1 MTKSIL
7 SAKTEPRENLF
18 LNLIFN
24 FGLPIMILRKGNDWV
39 GDSLIQWLE
48 VPTESKLVPSLL
60 LGLALLFPFS
70 YGIYDLL
77 KRKKWNLFSI
87 LGIISIL
94 LTGGI
99 GLIPGGTVNMFAIKE
114 TAIPAIIGLITL
126 TTLRTKK
133 PLVELLLYNPQIFD
147 VEKIEKELKIRS
159 TKSAF
164 KKLLTKCT
172 WLLALSFLLSAV
184 LNYYLSKAIVVT
196 EPFVDANAFNDEIGE
211 MMTWSYL
218 VIIAPCMLVS
228 GYALWILVKG
238 IKALTG
244 LNMES
249 AIRQTET
256 SSPSD

>member
-1 MTKSIL
+1 MNESMQ
-7 SAKTEPRENLF
+7 SAKTEPKENLF

-24 FGLPIMILRKGNDWV
+24 FGIPIMILRKGNDWV
-39 GDSLIQWLE
+39 GDLLIQWME

-60 LGLALLFPFS
+60 LGSALIFPFS
-70 YGIYDLL
+70 YGIYDLF
-77 KRKKWNLFSI
+77 KRKKWNIFSI

-114 TAIPAIIGLITL
+114 AAIPAIIGLITL
-126 TTLRTKK
+126 FTLRTKK
-133 PLVELLLYNPQIFD
+133 PLVELLLYNPQVFD
-147 VEKIEKELKIRS
+147 VEKIEKELKIRN
-159 TKSAF
+159 TKSEF

-172 WLLALSFLLSAV
+172 WLLAATFLLSAI

-228 GYALWILVKG
+228 GYALWTLIKG

-249 AIRQTET
+249 ALKRLE
-256 SSPSD
+256 

>member
-1 MTKSIL
+1 MNKSMQ

-24 FGLPIMILRKGNDWV
+24 FGIPIIILRKANDWI
-39 GDSLIQWLE
+39 GDLLIQWFE
-48 VPTESKLVPSLL
+48 VPTESKLVPSIL
-60 LGLALLFPFS
+60 LGLALLFPFF
-70 YGIYDLL
+70 YGAYDLL
-77 KRKKWNLFSI
+77 KRKKWNIFSI
-87 LGIISIL
+87 LGIISVL

-114 TAIPAIIGLITL
+114 AAIPAIIGFVTL
-126 TTLRTKK
+126 FSLRSKK
-133 PLVELLLYNPQIFD
+133 PLVELLLYHPQVFD
-147 VEKIEKELKIRS
+147 IEKIENELKIRD
-159 TKSAF
+159 TKSEF
-164 KKLLTKCT
+164 KKLLFKCT
-172 WLLALSFLLSAV
+172 WLLAATFLLSAI

-211 MMTWSYL
+211 MMIWSYL

-228 GYALWILVKG
+228 GYALWTLIKG

-249 AIRQTET
+249 ALRRLE
-256 SSPSD
+256 

>member
-1 MTKSIL
+1 MNESMQ
-7 SAKTEPRENLF
+7 SAKTEPKENLF

-24 FGLPIMILRKGNDWV
+24 FGIPIMILRKGNDWV
-39 GDSLIQWLE
+39 GDLLIQWME

-60 LGLALLFPFS
+60 LGSALIFPFS
-70 YGIYDLL
+70 YGIYDLF
-77 KRKKWNLFSI
+77 KRKKWNIFSI

-114 TAIPAIIGLITL
+114 AAIPAIIGLITL
-126 TTLRTKK
+126 FTLRTKK
-133 PLVELLLYNPQIFD
+133 PLVELLLYNPQVFD
-147 VEKIEKELKIRS
+147 VEKIEKELKIRD
-159 TKSAF
+159 TKSKF
-164 KKLLTKCT
+164 KKLLTNCT
-172 WLLALSFLLSAV
+172 WLLAAAFLLSAI

-228 GYALWILVKG
+228 GYALWTLIKG

-249 AIRQTET
+249 VFRGLE
-256 SSPSD
+256 

>member
-1 MTKSIL
+1 MQ

-24 FGLPIMILRKGNDWV
+24 FGLPIIILRKANDWI
-39 GDSLIQWLE
+39 GDLLIQWFE
-48 VPTESKLVPSLL
+48 VPTESKLVPSILL
-60 LGLALLFPFS
+60 ALALLFPFF
-70 YGIYDLL
+70 YGAYDLL
-77 KRKKWNLFSI
+77 KRKKWNIFSI
-87 LGIISIL
+87 LGIISVL

-114 TAIPAIIGLITL
+114 AAIPAIIGLVTL
-126 TTLRTKK
+126 FSLRSKK
-133 PLVELLLYNPQIFD
+133 PLVELLLYNPQVFD
-147 VEKIEKELKIRS
+147 IEKIEEELKIRD
-159 TKSAF
+159 TKSEF
-164 KKLLTKCT
+164 KKLLFKCT
-172 WLLALSFLLSAV
+172 WLLAATFLLSAI

-228 GYALWILVKG
+228 GYALWTLIKG

-249 AIRQTET
+249 ALRRLE
-256 SSPSD
+256 

>member
-1 MTKSIL
+1 MNESMQ
-7 SAKTEPRENLF
+7 SAKTEPKENLF

-24 FGLPIMILRKGNDWV
+24 FGIPIMILRKGNDWV
-39 GDSLIQWLE
+39 GDLLIQWME

-60 LGLALLFPFS
+60 LGSALIFPFS
-70 YGIYDLL
+70 YGIYDLF
-77 KRKKWNLFSI
+77 KRKKWNIFSI

-114 TAIPAIIGLITL
+114 AAIPAIIGLITL
-126 TTLRTKK
+126 FTLRTKK

-147 VEKIEKELKIRS
+147 VERIEKELKMRD
-159 TKSAF
+159 TKSEF

-172 WLLALSFLLSAV
+172 WLLAGTFLLSAI

-211 MMTWSYL
+211 MMIWSYL

-228 GYALWILVKG
+228 GYALWTLIKG

-249 AIRQTET
+249 ALRRLE
-256 SSPSD
+256 

>member
-1 MTKSIL
+1 MNKSMQ

-24 FGLPIMILRKGNDWV
+24 FGLPIIILRKANDWI
-39 GDSLIQWLE
+39 GDLLIQWLD
-48 VPTESKLVPSLL
+48 VPAESKLVPSIL
-60 LGLALLFPFS
+60 LGLALLFPFF
-70 YGIYDLL
+70 YGAYDLL
-77 KRKKWNLFSI
+77 KRKKWNFFSI
-87 LGIISIL
+87 LGIISVL

-114 TAIPAIIGLITL
+114 AAIPAIIGLITL
-126 TTLRTKK
+126 FTLRTKK
-133 PLVELLLYNPQIFD
+133 PLVELLLYNPQVFD
-147 VEKIEKELKIRS
+147 VEKIEKELKIRD
-159 TKSAF
+159 TKSEF

-172 WLLALSFLLSAV
+172 WLLAGTFLLSAI

-218 VIIAPCMLVS
+218 VIIAPCMFVA
-228 GYALWILVKG
+228 GYAIWALIKG

-249 AIRQTET
+249 AFRGLE
-256 SSPSD
+256 

>member
-1 MTKSIL
+1 MQ

-24 FGLPIMILRKGNDWV
+24 FGLPIIILRKANDWI
-39 GDSLIQWLE
+39 GDLLIQWLD
-48 VPTESKLVPSLL
+48 VPAESKLVPSIL
-60 LGLALLFPFS
+60 LGLALLFPFF
-70 YGIYDLL
+70 YGAYDLL
-77 KRKKWNLFSI
+77 KRKKWNIFSI
-87 LGIISIL
+87 LGIISVL

-114 TAIPAIIGLITL
+114 AAIPAIIGFVTL
-126 TTLRTKK
+126 FSLRSKK
-133 PLVELLLYNPQIFD
+133 PLVELLLYNPQVFD
-147 VEKIEKELKIRS
+147 IEKIENELKIRD
-159 TKSAF
+159 TKSEF
-164 KKLLTKCT
+164 KKLLFKCT
-172 WLLALSFLLSAV
+172 WLLAATFLLSAI

-218 VIIAPCMLVS
+218 VIIVPCMLVS
-228 GYALWILVKG
+228 GYALWTLIKG

-249 AIRQTET
+249 ALRRLE
-256 SSPSD
+256 

>member
-1 MTKSIL
+1 MNKSMQ

-24 FGLPIMILRKGNDWV
+24 FGLPIIILRKANDWI
-39 GDSLIQWLE
+39 GDLLIQWLD
-48 VPTESKLVPSLL
+48 VPAESKLVPSIL
-60 LGLALLFPFS
+60 LGLALLFPFF
-70 YGIYDLL
+70 YGAYDLL
-77 KRKKWNLFSI
+77 KRKKWNIFSI
-87 LGIISIL
+87 LGIISVL

-114 TAIPAIIGLITL
+114 AAIPAIIGFVTL
-126 TTLRTKK
+126 FSLRSKK
-133 PLVELLLYNPQIFD
+133 PLVELLLYNPQVFD
-147 VEKIEKELKIRS
+147 VEKIENELKMRD
-159 TKSAF
+159 TKIEF
-164 KKLLTKCT
+164 KKLLFKCT
-172 WLLALSFLLSAV
+172 WLLAATFLLSAI

-211 MMTWSYL
+211 MMIWSYL

-228 GYALWILVKG
+228 GYALWTLIKG

-249 AIRQTET
+249 ALKRLE
-256 SSPSD
+256 

>member
-1 MTKSIL
+1 MNESMQ
-7 SAKTEPRENLF
+7 SAKTEPKENLF

-24 FGLPIMILRKGNDWV
+24 FGIPIMILRKGNDWV
-39 GDSLIQWLE
+39 GDLLIQWME

-60 LGLALLFPFS
+60 LGSALIFPFS
-70 YGIYDLL
+70 YGIYDLF
-77 KRKKWNLFSI
+77 KRKKWNIFSI

-114 TAIPAIIGLITL
+114 AAIPAIIGLITL
-126 TTLRTKK
+126 FTLRTKK
-133 PLVELLLYNPQIFD
+133 PLVELLLYNPQVFD
-147 VEKIEKELKIRS
+147 VEKIENELKMRN
-159 TKSAF
+159 TKSEF
-164 KKLLTKCT
+164 KQLLTKCT
-172 WLLALSFLLSAV
+172 WLLAVTFLLSAI

-228 GYALWILVKG
+228 GYALWTLIKG

-244 LNMES
+244 LNMDS
-249 AIRQTET
+249 ALRRLE
-256 SSPSD
+256 

>member
-39 GDSLIQWLE
+39 GDLLIQWIE

-60 LGLALLFPFS
+60 LGLALLFPLS
-70 YGIYDLL
+70 YGAYDLL
-77 KRKKWNLFSI
+77 NRKKWNIFSI

-114 TAIPAIIGLITL
+114 AVIPAIIGLISL
-126 TTLRTKK
+126 ISLRTKK

-147 VEKIEKELKIRS
+147 VEKIEQELKIRG

-164 KKLLTKCT
+164 KKLLIKCT
-172 WLLALSFLLSAV
+172 WLLAATFLLSAV

-211 MMTWSYL
+211 MMTWSQI
-218 VIIAPCMLVS
+218 VIMAPCMLVFV
-228 GYALWILVKG
+228 YTIWTLIQG

-249 AIRQTET
+249 VFRC
-256 SSPSD
+256 

>member
-1 MTKSIL
+1 MNESMQ

-39 GDSLIQWLE
+39 GDLLIQWLE

-60 LGLALLFPFS
+60 LGFALLFPFS
-70 YGIYDLL
+70 YGIYDLF
-77 KRKKWNLFSI
+77 KRKKWNIFSI

-114 TAIPAIIGLITL
+114 AAIPAIIGLVTL
-126 TTLRTKK
+126 FTLRTKK
-133 PLVELLLYNPQIFD
+133 PLVELLLYNPQVFD
-147 VEKIEKELKIRS
+147 VEKIEKELKIRD
-159 TKSAF
+159 TKSEF
-164 KKLLTKCT
+164 KKLLAKCT
-172 WLLALSFLLSAV
+172 WLLAATFLLSAI

-228 GYALWILVKG
+228 GYALWTLIKG

-249 AIRQTET
+249 ALKRLE
-256 SSPSD
+256 

>member
-1 MTKSIL
+1 MNESMQ

-24 FGLPIMILRKGNDWV
+24 FGLPIIILRKANDWI
-39 GDSLIQWLE
+39 GDLLIQWFE
-48 VPTESKLVPSLL
+48 VPTESKLVPSILL
-60 LGLALLFPFS
+60 ALALLFPFF
-70 YGIYDLL
+70 YGAYDLL
-77 KRKKWNLFSI
+77 KRKKWNIFSI
-87 LGIISIL
+87 LGIISVL

-114 TAIPAIIGLITL
+114 AAIPAIIGFVTL
-126 TTLRTKK
+126 FSLRSKK
-133 PLVELLLYNPQIFD
+133 PLVELLLYNPQVFD
-147 VEKIEKELKIRS
+147 IEKIENELKIRD
-159 TKSAF
+159 TKSEF
-164 KKLLTKCT
+164 KKLLFKCT
-172 WLLALSFLLSAV
+172 WLLAATFLLSAI

-211 MMTWSYL
+211 MMIWSYL

-228 GYALWILVKG
+228 GYALWTLIKG

-249 AIRQTET
+249 ALRRLE
-256 SSPSD
+256 

>member
-1 MTKSIL
+1 MNKSMQ

-24 FGLPIMILRKGNDWV
+24 FGLPIIILRKANDWI
-39 GDSLIQWLE
+39 GDLLIQWLD
-48 VPTESKLVPSLL
+48 VPAESKLVPSIL
-60 LGLALLFPFS
+60 LGLALLFPFF
-70 YGIYDLL
+70 YGAYDLL
-77 KRKKWNLFSI
+77 KRKKWNIFSI
-87 LGIISIL
+87 LGIISVL

-114 TAIPAIIGLITL
+114 AAIPAIIGFVTL
-126 TTLRTKK
+126 FSLRSKK
-133 PLVELLLYNPQIFD
+133 PLVELLLYNPQVFD
-147 VEKIEKELKIRS
+147 VEKIENELKMRD
-159 TKSAF
+159 TKIEF
-164 KKLLTKCT
+164 KKLLFKCT
-172 WLLALSFLLSAV
+172 WLLAATFLLSAI
-184 LNYYLSKAIVVT
+184 LNYYLSKSIVVT

-228 GYALWILVKG
+228 GYALWTLIKG

-249 AIRQTET
+249 ALRRLE
-256 SSPSD
+256 

>member
-1 MTKSIL
+1 MNKSMQ

-24 FGLPIMILRKGNDWV
+24 FGLPIIILRKANDWI
-39 GDSLIQWLE
+39 GDLLIQWFE
-48 VPTESKLVPSLL
+48 VPTESKLVPSIL
-60 LGLALLFPFS
+60 LGLALLFPFF
-70 YGIYDLL
+70 YGAYDLL
-77 KRKKWNLFSI
+77 KRKKWNIFSI
-87 LGIISIL
+87 LGIISVL

-114 TAIPAIIGLITL
+114 AAIPAIIGFVTL
-126 TTLRTKK
+126 FSLRSKK
-133 PLVELLLYNPQIFD
+133 PLVELLLYNPQVFD
-147 VEKIEKELKIRS
+147 IEKIENELKIRD
-159 TKSAF
+159 TKSEF
-164 KKLLTKCT
+164 KKLLFKCT
-172 WLLALSFLLSAV
+172 WLLAATFLLSAI

-228 GYALWILVKG
+228 GYALWTLIKG

-249 AIRQTET
+249 ALRRLE
-256 SSPSD
+256 

>member
-1 MTKSIL
+1 MTKRIL

-87 LGIISIL
+87 SELSASYSLEESVLFQEDSKYVCDQGNCNTCYYWIDNAYN
-94 LTGGI
+94 LT
-99 GLIPGGTVNMFAIKE
+99 N
-114 TAIPAIIGLITL
+114 
-126 TTLRTKK
+126 KK

-147 VEKIEKELKIRS
+147 VEKIEKELKIEHQ
-159 TKSAF
+159 
-164 KKLLTKCT
+164 KC
-172 WLLALSFLLSAV
+172 
-184 LNYYLSKAIVVT
+184 I
-196 EPFVDANAFNDEIGE
+196 
-211 MMTWSYL
+211 
-218 VIIAPCMLVS
+218 
-228 GYALWILVKG
+228 
-238 IKALTG
+238 
-244 LNMES
+244 
-249 AIRQTET
+249 
-256 SSPSD
+256 

>member
-1 MTKSIL
+1 MNKSMH
-7 SAKTEPRENLF
+7 SAKTVRRENPLQMLF
-18 LNLIFN
+18 FN
-24 FGLPIMILRKGNDWV
+24 FGLPILILRKGNDWV
-39 GDSLIQWLE
+39 GDLLIQWLE
-48 VPTESKLVPSLL
+48 VPTDSKLVPSLIL
-60 LGLALLFPFS
+60 VFALLFPFS
-70 YGIYDLL
+70 YGAYDLL
-77 KRKKWNLFSI
+77 KRKKWNIFSI

-114 TAIPAIIGLITL
+114 AAIPAIIGLITL
-126 TTLRTKK
+126 FTLRTKK

-147 VEKIEKELKIRS
+147 VERIEKELKMRD
-159 TKSAF
+159 TKSEF

-172 WLLALSFLLSAV
+172 WLLAGTFLLSAI

-228 GYALWILVKG
+228 GYALWTLIKG

-249 AIRQTET
+249 ALRRLE
-256 SSPSD
+256 